1 MSQVLSLR
9 KELIVGDLKEMIDN
23 FAPWDPLLVRVLRKV
38 KDCLKWN
45 LADLPLLNTSR
56 SKSGRVVLIGD
67 ASHATLPFVPPLT
80 A

>member
-1 MSQVLSLR
+1 M
-9 KELIVGDLKEMIDN
+9 VGDLKEMIDN

-45 LADLPLLNTSR
+45 LADLPLLNTWR

-67 ASHATLPFVPPLT
+67 ASHATLTFVPPT
-80 A
+80 HCIVDI